1 METHT
6 TNISDL
12 PIDTTPSTNEMPA
25 NLPISTENITLDPS
39 IQQLNDKKVTINE
52 KGNTYT
58 TYNNQYKLN
67 DVYKL
72 IIISTLVF
80 IIFNQPKLKTYI
92 IDILTAIFGNI
103 LKEPTGHL
111 SKQGL
116 IIYSFCFGLILYIF
130 SHFLHHIDI

>member
-6 TNISDL
+6 TTISDL
-12 PIDTTPSTNEMPA
+12 PIDNNPTTNEMPC
-25 NLPISTENITLDPS
+25 NLPISTENITLDTS
-39 IQQLNDKKVTINE
+39 VQQLNDKRVTINE
-52 KGNTYT
+52 KENSYKTYSSH
-58 TYNNQYKLN
+58 YKLN
-67 DVYKL
+67 NIYKL

-116 IIYSFCFGLILYIF
+116 IIYSFCFGFILYIC
-130 SHFLHHIDI
+130 SHFLDHIDI

>member
-12 PIDTTPSTNEMPA
+12 PIDSNPTTNEMPC

-52 KGNTYT
+52 KENSYKTYSP
-58 TYNNQYKLN
+58 YKLN
-67 DVYKL
+67 DTHKL

-116 IIYSFCFGLILYIF
+116 IIYSFCFGFILYIF